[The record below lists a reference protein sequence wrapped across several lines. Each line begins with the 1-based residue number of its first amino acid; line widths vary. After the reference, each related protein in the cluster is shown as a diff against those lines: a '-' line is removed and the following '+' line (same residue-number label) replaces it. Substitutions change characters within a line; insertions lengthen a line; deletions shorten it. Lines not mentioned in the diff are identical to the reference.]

1 VFADLDISPLLDSWR
16 YLAGG
21 LGITLG
27 LSALTIVSSLLL
39 GAVVGFARVYGPVW
53 VSWVLTFYIDSM
65 RAIPVLVVL
74 VWMYFAFPLV
84 VGVSLPPFWA
94 AWVALTLHI
103 AAYVAEILRAGIKSI
118 RPGQVRAALALGM
131 SGVQVVGK
139 VVLPQAVIRMLPALG
154 SIVSVTIKDTAIA
167 ATIAV
172 PEYMERSQTLAGQSF
187 RPVEVFTTAMVV
199 YFLVLFPATRAVDM
213 LYRRVA
219 HLGRS

>member
-1 VFADLDISPLLDSWR
+1 MFADLDPTPLLEGWR
-16 YLAGG
+16 YLAAG
-21 LGITLG
+21 LGLTLM
-27 LSALTIVSSLLL
+27 LSALTIVSSLAL
-39 GAVVGFARVYGPVW
+39 GAAIGFARIYGPDW
-53 VSWVLTFYIDSM
+53 VSRLLTFYIDSM

-84 VGVSLPPFWA
+84 AGISLPPFWA
-94 AWVALTLHI
+94 AWAALTLHI

-118 RPGQVRAALALGM
+118 RPGQVRAALALGL

-139 VVLPQAVIRMLPALG
+139 VVLPQAVIRMLPALA
-154 SIVSVTIKDTAIA
+154 SIVSITIKDTAIA

-172 PEYMERSQTLAGQSF
+172 PEYMQRSQTLAGQSF

-199 YFLVLFPATRAVDM
+199 YFLILFPTTRAIDS